1 MFKKE
6 EKWLKTH
13 KRQCVAFFFNV
24 TVFYLH
30 ADPENHLKFKTMRVM
45 ENSQRLTNLGVAAI
59 QEF

>member
-1 MFKKE
+1 M
-6 EKWLKTH
+6 LH
-13 KRQCVAFFFNV
+13 FFFNV

-30 ADPENHLKFKTMRVM
+30 ADPENHLKFKIMRVM